1 MPHVNDC
8 ANFGPRRC
16 QADEPLIFHKRV
28 IGRLYLPRTPIED
41 SFSLPLL
48 ELGLRFQ
55 RGMGDVVVS
64 FCEDRVETSVGS
76 RGRTRDR
83 VRFVLP
89 IVQTR
94 EVSVKISLGR
104 GRRGK
109 GTVSIVKFLGRFAY
123 CIVFSYMG
131 IWINLCDRIIE
142 SLKAN
147 FIIDFV
153 HI

>member
-28 IGRLYLPRTPIED
+28 ISRLYLPGTPIED

-55 RGMGDVVVS
+55 RGMGDIVVS

-76 RGRTRDR
+76 RG
-83 VRFVLP
+83 
-89 IVQTR
+89 
-94 EVSVKISLGR
+94 
-104 GRRGK
+104 
-109 GTVSIVKFLGRFAY
+109 
-123 CIVFSYMG
+123 
-131 IWINLCDRIIE
+131 
-142 SLKAN
+142 
-147 FIIDFV
+147 
-153 HI
+153 